1 MGDEI
6 KYPKTKRALRKIKK
20 RQELICR
27 KRYLPA
33 PKNISYT
40 IDDSGEL
47 IIVSGDVEKEVRFC
61 ETAHFIRFKLS
72 GQKDFSPFGY
82 QAKIPIVNGR
92 FQFEVLQVAL
102 LERDFLEIQLINE
115 HKQYSDRVICKYVKV
130 PLVKEVQMD
139 AIEER
144 LASYLSR
151 AEKYRAQKKQ

>member
-1 MGDEI
+1 MRDEI

-20 RQELICR
+20 RQEFICR
-27 KRYLPA
+27 KHYLPA

-40 IDDSGEL
+40 MDESGEL
-47 IIVSGDVEKEVRFC
+47 IIVRGDVEKEVSFR

-92 FQFEVLQVAL
+92 FEFEVLQVAL
-102 LERDFLEIQLINE
+102 LDRDFFEIQLFNE
-115 HKQYSDRVICKYVKV
+115 HKHYSDRVICKYEKV
-130 PLVKEVQMD
+130 LLVKEVQME

-144 LASYLSR
+144 AASHLSR